1 MFALPA
7 YAFDVNRM
15 PHAVDAGRL
24 SVRPALR
31 TVSAGP
37 ALMAAASPKMAEQP
51 AGSTVFTTTMN
62 LAKNIVGSG
71 VLALAAGVGGFSSSP
86 VALVPAMAFLVLLCS
101 LSGYSFSLIARVGDD
116 VGADTYKDVWAKVM
130 GKRSAFLPAFTVI
143 FKTFAG
149 ALAYSIIIGESF
161 ASIGKLVGAPAMLTS
176 PNKIICLVSLLIF
189 LPLSLMRDLSSL
201 AVGSILGTAGTVYTA
216 LFMALRAADGSYKA
230 GGAYHGLIEPALQPK
245 VAALAKGQPLLNMN
259 VVVLVSMLATTFLAH
274 YNAPKFFK
282 ELAPPEDGGSKMPK
296 FNTACVGG
304 FGLSALL
311 CGAIMC
317 AGFLTF
323 GSASQGFILNNYATK
338 DSLAFLA
345 RVGIST
351 SIIFSYPL
359 IFVGL
364 REGIL
369 GLFGLDKYAERDDV
383 HLASTV
389 GLLAIVSGMS
399 LVIKDLGFVV
409 AFGGAVLGSAL
420 VYVFPSLMFLKNAL
434 DKKAPPTLASKA
446 EFALNVVITLLGTAL
461 GCVGGTLSLKKAG
474 II

>member
-1 MFALPA
+1 
-7 YAFDVNRM
+7 
-15 PHAVDAGRL
+15 
-24 SVRPALR
+24 
-31 TVSAGP
+31 
-37 ALMAAASPKMAEQP
+37 MAAAAPKMAEQQP
-51 AGSTVFTTTMN
+51 TGSSVFTTTMN

-86 VALVPAMAFLVLLCS
+86 AALLPALAFLVLLCS
-101 LSGYSFSLIARVGDD
+101 LSGYSFSLIARVGDA

-130 GKRSAFLPAFTVI
+130 GKRSSFLPAFTVV
-143 FKTFAG
+143 FKCFAG

-161 ASIGKLVGAPAMLTS
+161 ASIGKLVGAPAMLCS
-176 PNKIICLVSLLIF
+176 PNKIICLVSLFVF
-189 LPLSLMRDLSSL
+189 LPLSLLRDLSSL

-216 LFMALRAADGSYKA
+216 LFMALRAVDGSYKA

-282 ELAPPEDGGSKMPK
+282 ELAPPKGGGSKMPS
-296 FNTACVGG
+296 FNAACLGG

-311 CGAIMC
+311 CGAIMS

-323 GSASQGFILNNYATK
+323 GSAAQGFILNNYATK

-345 RVGIST
+345 RLGIAG

-369 GLFGLDKYAERDDV
+369 NLFGLDKYAERDDV
-383 HLASTV
+383 HFASTV
-389 GLLAIVSGMS
+389 ALLGLVSALS

-420 VYVFPSLMFLKNAL
+420 VYVFPSLMFLKNQR
-434 DKKAPPTLASKA
+434 DRKAPPTAASKA

-461 GCVGGTLSLKKAG
+461 AGVGGTLSLKKAG
-474 II
+474 VI